1 VKETYSNIDNTSA
14 IFEIKS
20 LLHDMRQGEKSVT
33 EFFITLSR
41 YWQQLDTYEEIEWK
55 CPDDKKKYR
64 ELVEKDRIY
73 KFLLGLNRD
82 LDEVRRRKF
91 MLGNIAPAPYI

>member
-1 VKETYSNIDNTSA
+1 MKETYSNIDNTSA

-20 LLHDMRQGEKSVT
+20 LLHDLQQGEKSVT
-33 EFFITLSR
+33 EFSNTLSR
-41 YWQQLDTYEEIEWK
+41 YWQRLDTYDEIEWK

-64 ELVEKDRIY
+64 EMVGKDRIY

-82 LDEVRRRKF
+82 LDEVHGRV
-91 MLGNIAPAPYI
+91 LGTKPLPKL

>member
-1 VKETYSNIDNTSA
+1 
-14 IFEIKS
+14 
-20 LLHDMRQGEKSVT
+20 M
-33 EFFITLSR
+33 
-41 YWQQLDTYEEIEWK
+41 DTYEEIEWK
-55 CPDDKKKYR
+55 CPYDKKKYR